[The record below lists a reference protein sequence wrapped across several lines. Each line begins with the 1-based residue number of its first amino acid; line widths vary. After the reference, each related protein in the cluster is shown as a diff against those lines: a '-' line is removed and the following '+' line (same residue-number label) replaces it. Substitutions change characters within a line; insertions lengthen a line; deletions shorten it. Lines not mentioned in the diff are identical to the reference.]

1 MFNRIGN
8 ALELI
13 RQLRGMNQVS
23 LARAAGV
30 GKSQLSKYVNGKE
43 QPKLESLE
51 KLLAVLRVSP
61 MTFFSVVAF
70 LDHQAARIDNPGEP
84 IPGLEGVPGL
94 GLLPESL
101 QDAFDKVIRA
111 LLALQVELVR
121 TTIQGGLRER

>member
-1 MFNRIGN
+1 MFDRIGI

-43 QPKLESLE
+43 KPKLESLE

-61 MTFFSVVAF
+61 VTFFSVLAF
-70 LDHQAARIDNPGEP
+70 LDHQAVRIDNPGEP
-84 IPGLEGVPGL
+84 IPRLEDVPGL

-101 QDAFDKVIRA
+101 QDALEKVVRD
-111 LLALQVELVR
+111 LLALQGELVR
-121 TTIQGGLRER
+121 TTLKGGVREQ